1 MTKGRFHVFLPRIT
15 AWVSTR
21 RGSYLPAAKEQP
33 LAPPNRPRLAENKR
47 SGSALR
53 SQCRR
58 GDDVVAGP
66 PEQQR
71 HDGAIRPSRTGW
83 CRAVD
88 AGWHDDGRRHV
99 QSRPQGEG
107 RRLVFR
113 AVTNLGYA
121 TLRVIPRRLSGTVTE
136 AGWRP
141 AGGRPRRLRHRFGQ
155 PIRTRD
161 TRPSVG

>member
-1 MTKGRFHVFLPRIT
+1 MSLLGQTATWRKDRVISVLAPIT
-15 AWVSTR
+15 DSVSTM
-21 RGSYLPAAKEQP
+21 RGWSYLPAPKEQL
-33 LAPPNRPRLAENKR
+33 LAPPDRPRLAENKR

-58 GDDVVAGP
+58 GDDVVAGS

-83 CRAVD
+83 CRPVD

-113 AVTNLGYA
+113 AITTLGYA
-121 TLRVIPRRLSGTVTE
+121 TLRAIPRELSVTVTK

-141 AGGRPRRLRHRFGQ
+141 ARARLRRLG
-155 PIRTRD
+155 
-161 TRPSVG
+161 